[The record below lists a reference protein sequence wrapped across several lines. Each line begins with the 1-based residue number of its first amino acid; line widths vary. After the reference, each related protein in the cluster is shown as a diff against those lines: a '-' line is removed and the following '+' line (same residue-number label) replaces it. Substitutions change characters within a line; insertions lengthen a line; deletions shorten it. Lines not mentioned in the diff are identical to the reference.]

1 MVSIADLIT
10 QIEKEF
16 EFVKN
21 THEHTEFFQQLKK
34 DKCGTKSCIAFL
46 EDFFHMKVQS
56 QRFLFDQTFSFTI
69 EEEEIFL
76 HHADDLRGFIKT
88 HFLNYKKRDVPDNPF
103 IMGR

>member
-1 MVSIADLIT
+1 
-10 QIEKEF
+10 
-16 EFVKN
+16 
-21 THEHTEFFQQLKK
+21 
-34 DKCGTKSCIAFL
+34 
-46 EDFFHMKVQS
+46 MKVQS